1 MKKQDKKTIWLAM
14 NDSSHASYLK
24 YGGKNHERSQ
34 GGQEQSERWKIQ
46 SSSNQSLTYVSVL
59 PALGISSVGI
69 QKCGKKA
76 IPNEV

>member
-14 NDSSHASYLK
+14 NESSQASYLK
-24 YGGKNHERSQ
+24 YGEKNHERSQ
-34 GGQEQSERWKIQ
+34 QSERWKIQ